1 MSKYKAI
8 ITTAGAAKIAAAS
21 AGGTQLKI
29 VRMAVGD
36 GNGTLPT
43 PNTAQTKLV
52 NEKYRAALNGLTI
65 DKNLKNHIL
74 AEMIIP
80 ANVGGFWL
88 REMGLYDEAG
98 TLIAVSNMAESY
110 KPKLEEGSGRT
121 QTLRMILIVSSTDAV
136 QVIAGGD
143 TVLAT
148 KDFVA
153 EAIAE
158 HEKTRNHP
166 DASTTAKGL
175 VQLSSATTSTDEMKA
190 STPKALKTVSDA
202 SMKKAAN
209 LSDLPD
215 KAAARGN
222 LALGTAATKNVGLE
236 GGQLMEVGAF
246 GLGSGSRHREDAY
259 CNQAEIYRVN
269 SSSKNTPGGDVYGVL
284 SLPCDGGPSGA
295 YMAVQNNGNAFF
307 GRSNIPSNG
316 VVWFQ
321 AYTTKFKPTAADV
334 GAWSK
339 TESDGRFVK
348 QSGDTMSGPLALPRV
363 VFPNENTANADTDV
377 NRENGFTVE
386 SLVATTN
393 KGYPVPGGMGVLF
406 TGKVNEF
413 RNVQFAVGSGDLAFY
428 LRSLRK
434 DSPAST
440 RWAQVYTTDYKPT
453 AADVGALT
461 DAQAAQKY
469 ALRSIKVNG
478 KPLST
483 DVNLLAGD
491 VNAWNKT
498 EADGR
503 YVKRTGDTMSNTL
516 NLPRVAF
523 PSESAPPV
531 NADDDLT
538 RPNGFT
544 LEQLAAQSK
553 GYPLNEA
560 LGNLLTFKLNRYR
573 NVQFAIGSGNTDFY
587 LRSMRDDNPETAKKW
602 ARVYTTDFK
611 PTLTDVKAADHSNN
625 FAARMGVSRVLTG
638 NNAPTSAGVWSAENS
653 SWAAVPW
660 GSVLCTTN
668 ASDLSTASGN
678 GKFQHYLQ
686 LAHEAG
692 GKPGLR
698 AAVNVNGTFSGW
710 DSVMMSRGG
719 TFTGVVKTNAEIQST
734 SSDNYRLIGGDY
746 GSFWRNDGNALY
758 LMLTNA
764 KDQYGTWNSLRPFT
778 IDVKTG
784 QSTFAHSMGI
794 NDSLTV
800 NRYIRAD
807 KNVSVGEDLYVDR
820 NATVTGSLKVG
831 ASTHASDGN
840 IMGSRW
846 GNKWLW
852 DAVIE
857 QVNGR
862 VDWNSFANRTHEGAG
877 WWRDENTGI
886 LIQYGRTYT
895 KGINE
900 NANLWQSFNIPF
912 TQWVGP
918 ILMTPAWPDRSTWD
932 QYYDYGVQLGSHN
945 TQGFNW
951 NKQCYSNEVRTDWD
965 SGMTWFA
972 IGK

>member
-1 MSKYKAI
+1 MMSKYKAI

-29 VRMAVGD
+29 VSMAVGD

-43 PNTAQTKLV
+43 PNPAQTKLV

-65 DKNLKNHIL
+65 DKALKNHIL

-121 QTLRMILIVSSTDAV
+121 QTLRMILIVSSTEAI

-153 EAIAE
+153 DAIAA

-175 VQLSSATTSTDEMKA
+175 VQLSSATTSADETKA
-190 STPKALKTVSDA
+190 STPKALKAVNDA
-202 SMKKAAN
+202 GMKKAAN
-209 LSDLPD
+209 LSDLTD

-222 LALGTAATKNVGLE
+222 LALGTAATKNVGVE

-348 QSGDTMSGPLALPRV
+348 QTGDTMKGALTLPRI
-363 VFPNENTANADTDV
+363 VFPNENTANADDDL

-386 SLVATTN
+386 SLVATAN

-413 RNVQFAVGSGDLAFY
+413 RNVQFAVGSGDMAFY
-428 LRSLRK
+428 LRSMRK
-434 DSPAST
+434 DSAASL
-440 RWAQVYTTDYKPT
+440 RWARVYTTDYKPT

-478 KPLST
+478 KPLSA

-503 YVKRTGDTMSNTL
+503 YLAKTGGQLSGTL
-516 NLPRVAF
+516 
-523 PSESAPPV
+523 
-531 NADDDLT
+531 
-538 RPNGFT
+538 
-544 LEQLAAQSK
+544 K
-553 GYPLNEA
+553 
-560 LGNLLTFKLNRYR
+560 
-573 NVQFAIGSGNTDFY
+573 
-587 LRSMRDDNPETAKKW
+587 
-602 ARVYTTDFK
+602 
-611 PTLTDVKAADHSNN
+611 
-625 FAARMGVSRVLTG
+625 
-638 NNAPTSAGVWSAENS
+638 TS
-653 SWAAVPW
+653 
-660 GSVLCTTN
+660 
-668 ASDLSTASGN
+668 
-678 GKFQHYLQ
+678 
-686 LAHEAG
+686 
-692 GKPGLR
+692 
-698 AAVNVNGTFSGW
+698 
-710 DSVMMSRGG
+710 
-719 TFTGVVKTNAEIQST
+719 AEIQS
-734 SSDNYRLIGGDY
+734 SHIDNYRMVGGGF
-746 GSFWRNDGNALY
+746 GSFWRNDGNRLY
-758 LMLTNA
+758 LLLTNEN
-764 KDQYGTWNSLRPFT
+764 DQYGTFNNLRPFSV
-778 IDVKTG
+778 DVRTG
-784 QSTFAHSMGI
+784 AAAFESGI
-794 NDSLTV
+794 HIGGNWPAITTSSGT
-800 NRYIRAD
+800 
-807 KNVSVGEDLYVDR
+807 
-820 NATVTGSLKVG
+820 TW
-831 ASTHASDGN
+831 HPDGN
-840 IMGSRW
+840 VQGSCW
-846 GNKWLW
+846 GGYLSNWLNQNISAAQNNAQNW
-852 DAVIE
+852 AYQNLV
-857 QVNGR
+857 QGVR
-862 VDWNSFANRTHEGAG
+862 MA
-877 WWRDENTGI
+877 
-886 LIQYGRTYT
+886 GRTVIADTGGRIDLPSGCVYT
-895 KGINE
+895 GMSGSNYNPSIWGAYSAVQVLIN
-900 NANLWQSFNIPF
+900 
-912 TQWVGP
+912 G
-918 ILMTPAWPDRSTWD
+918 TWA
-932 QYYDYGVQLGSHN
+932 
-945 TQGFNW
+945 T
-951 NKQCYSNEVRTDWD
+951 
-965 SGMTWFA
+965 
-972 IGK
+972 IGTV

>member
-43 PNTAQTKLV
+43 PNPAQTKLV

-65 DKNLKNHIL
+65 DKALKNHIL

-121 QTLRMILIVSSTDAV
+121 QTLRMILIVSSTEAI

-153 EAIAE
+153 DAIAA

-175 VQLSSATTSTDEMKA
+175 VQLSSATTSTDETKA

-222 LALGTAATKNVGLE
+222 LALGTAATKNVGVD

-259 CNQAEIYRVN
+259 CNQGEIYRVN
-269 SSSKNTPGGDVYGVL
+269 GSSKNAPGGDVYGVL

-307 GRSNIPSNG
+307 GRSNIAENG
-316 VVWFQ
+316 VTWFQ

-334 GAWSK
+334 GAWSI
-339 TESDGRFVK
+339 TEADGRFLMLSGGTVKKLAIKTGNAETEGSTLNIEGNQHTPLVMSRLSAQGNLSIGFQVAGKALMRLGVGADDELHWGAEANQASNPRIYTTAKPPTAQETGALTDAQAVQKYALRSIKVNGKPLSGDVNLLAGDVNAWNKTEADGRYVK
-348 QSGDTMSGPLALPRV
+348 QTGDTMKGALTLPRI
-363 VFPNENTANADTDV
+363 VFPNENTANADDDL

-413 RNVQFAVGSGDLAFY
+413 RNVQFAVGSGDMAFY
-428 LRSLRK
+428 LRSMRK
-434 DSPAST
+434 DSTASL
-440 RWAQVYTTDYKPT
+440 RWARVYTTDYKPT

-461 DAQAAQKY
+461 DAQAVQKY

-478 KPLST
+478 KPLSA

-503 YVKRTGDTMSNTL
+503 YLAKTG
-516 NLPRVAF
+516 
-523 PSESAPPV
+523 
-531 NADDDLT
+531 
-538 RPNGFT
+538 G
-544 LEQLAAQSK
+544 Q
-553 GYPLNEA
+553 
-560 LGNLLTFKLNRYR
+560 
-573 NVQFAIGSGNTDFY
+573 
-587 LRSMRDDNPETAKKW
+587 
-602 ARVYTTDFK
+602 
-611 PTLTDVKAADHSNN
+611 
-625 FAARMGVSRVLTG
+625 LTG
-638 NNAPTSAGVWSAENS
+638 TLKTS
-653 SWAAVPW
+653 
-660 GSVLCTTN
+660 
-668 ASDLSTASGN
+668 
-678 GKFQHYLQ
+678 
-686 LAHEAG
+686 
-692 GKPGLR
+692 
-698 AAVNVNGTFSGW
+698 
-710 DSVMMSRGG
+710 
-719 TFTGVVKTNAEIQST
+719 AEIQST
-734 SSDNYRLIGGDY
+734 HIDNYRMVGGGF
-746 GSFWRNDGNALY
+746 GSFWRNDGNRLY
-758 LMLTNA
+758 LLLTNEN
-764 KDQYGTWNSLRPFT
+764 DQYGTFNALRPFSV
-778 IDVKTG
+778 DVRTG
-784 QSTFAHSMGI
+784 AAAFESGI
-794 NDSLTV
+794 HLGGKWPAITTSSGT
-800 NRYIRAD
+800 
-807 KNVSVGEDLYVDR
+807 
-820 NATVTGSLKVG
+820 TW
-831 ASTHASDGN
+831 HPDGN
-840 IMGSRW
+840 VQGSCW
-846 GNKWLW
+846 GGYLSNWLNQNISAAQNNAQNW
-852 DAVIE
+852 AYQNLV
-857 QVNGR
+857 QGVR
-862 VDWNSFANRTHEGAG
+862 MA
-877 WWRDENTGI
+877 
-886 LIQYGRTYT
+886 GRTVIADTGGRIDLPSGCVYT
-895 KGINE
+895 GMSGSNYNPSIWGAYSAVQVLIN
-900 NANLWQSFNIPF
+900 
-912 TQWVGP
+912 G
-918 ILMTPAWPDRSTWD
+918 TWA
-932 QYYDYGVQLGSHN
+932 
-945 TQGFNW
+945 T
-951 NKQCYSNEVRTDWD
+951 
-965 SGMTWFA
+965 
-972 IGK
+972 IGTV

>member
-43 PNTAQTKLV
+43 PNPAQTKLV

-65 DKNLKNHIL
+65 DKTLKNHIL

-121 QTLRMILIVSSTDAV
+121 QTLRMILIVSSTEAV

-153 EAIAE
+153 DAIAA

-175 VQLSSATTSTDEMKA
+175 VQLSSATTSTDETKA
-190 STPKALKTVSDA
+190 STPKALKAVSDA

-840 IMGSRW
+840 ILGSRW

-862 VDWNSFANRTHEGAG
+862 VDWGAFANRTHEGSG

>member
-1 MSKYKAI
+1 MNKYKAI

-29 VRMAVGD
+29 VSMAVGD

-43 PNTAQTKLV
+43 PNPAQTKLV

-65 DKNLKNHIL
+65 DKALKNHIL

-121 QTLRMILIVSSTDAV
+121 QTLRMILIVSSTEAI

-148 KDFVA
+148 KDYVTD
-153 EAIAE
+153 AITA

-175 VQLSSATTSTDEMKA
+175 VQLSSATTSTDETKA
-190 STPKALKTVSDA
+190 STPKALKAVNDA

-209 LSDLPD
+209 LSDLTD

-222 LALGTAATKNVGLE
+222 LALGTAATKNVGVE

-348 QSGDTMSGPLALPRV
+348 QTGDTMKGALTLPRI
-363 VFPNENTANADTDV
+363 VFPNENTANADDDL

-386 SLVATTN
+386 SLVATAN

-428 LRSLRK
+428 LRSMRK
-434 DSPAST
+434 DSAASL
-440 RWAQVYTTDYKPT
+440 RWARVYTTDYKPT

-478 KPLST
+478 KPLSA

-503 YVKRTGDTMSNTL
+503 YLAKTGGQLSGTL
-516 NLPRVAF
+516 
-523 PSESAPPV
+523 
-531 NADDDLT
+531 
-538 RPNGFT
+538 
-544 LEQLAAQSK
+544 K
-553 GYPLNEA
+553 
-560 LGNLLTFKLNRYR
+560 
-573 NVQFAIGSGNTDFY
+573 
-587 LRSMRDDNPETAKKW
+587 
-602 ARVYTTDFK
+602 
-611 PTLTDVKAADHSNN
+611 
-625 FAARMGVSRVLTG
+625 
-638 NNAPTSAGVWSAENS
+638 TS
-653 SWAAVPW
+653 
-660 GSVLCTTN
+660 
-668 ASDLSTASGN
+668 
-678 GKFQHYLQ
+678 
-686 LAHEAG
+686 
-692 GKPGLR
+692 
-698 AAVNVNGTFSGW
+698 
-710 DSVMMSRGG
+710 
-719 TFTGVVKTNAEIQST
+719 AEIQST
-734 SSDNYRLIGGDY
+734 HIDNYRMVGGGF
-746 GSFWRNDGNALY
+746 GSFWRNDGNRLY
-758 LMLTNA
+758 LLLTKEN
-764 KDQYGTWNSLRPFT
+764 DQYGTFNNLRPFSV
-778 IDVKTG
+778 DVRTG
-784 QSTFAHSMGI
+784 AAAFESGI
-794 NDSLTV
+794 HIGGNWPAITTSSGT
-800 NRYIRAD
+800 
-807 KNVSVGEDLYVDR
+807 
-820 NATVTGSLKVG
+820 TW
-831 ASTHASDGN
+831 HPDGN
-840 IMGSRW
+840 VQGSAW
-846 GNKWLW
+846 GGYLSNWLNQNISAAQNNAQNW
-852 DAVIE
+852 AYQNLV
-857 QVNGR
+857 QGVR
-862 VDWNSFANRTHEGAG
+862 MA
-877 WWRDENTGI
+877 
-886 LIQYGRTYT
+886 GRTVIADTGGRIDLPSGCVYT
-895 KGINE
+895 GMSGSNYNPSIWGAYSAVQVLIN
-900 NANLWQSFNIPF
+900 
-912 TQWVGP
+912 G
-918 ILMTPAWPDRSTWD
+918 TWA
-932 QYYDYGVQLGSHN
+932 
-945 TQGFNW
+945 T
-951 NKQCYSNEVRTDWD
+951 
-965 SGMTWFA
+965 
-972 IGK
+972 IGTV

>member
-29 VRMAVGD
+29 VSMAVGD

-43 PNTAQTKLV
+43 PNPAQTKLV

-65 DKNLKNHIL
+65 DKALKNHIL

-121 QTLRMILIVSSTDAV
+121 QTLRMILIVSSTEAI

-148 KDFVA
+148 KDYVTDVITA
-153 EAIAE
+153 

-175 VQLSSATTSTDEMKA
+175 VQLSSATTSADETKA
-190 STPKALKTVSDA
+190 STPKALKAVNDA

-209 LSDLPD
+209 LSDLTD

-222 LALGTAATKNVGLE
+222 LALGTAATKNVGVE

-348 QSGDTMSGPLALPRV
+348 QTGDTMKGALTLPRI
-363 VFPNENTANADTDV
+363 VFPNENTANADDDL

-386 SLVATTN
+386 SLVATAN

-413 RNVQFAVGSGDLAFY
+413 RNVQFAVGSGDMAFY
-428 LRSLRK
+428 LRSMRK
-434 DSPAST
+434 DSAASL
-440 RWAQVYTTDYKPT
+440 RWARVYTTDYKPT

-478 KPLST
+478 KPLSA

-491 VNAWNKT
+491 VNAWSKT

-503 YVKRTGDTMSNTL
+503 YLAKTG
-516 NLPRVAF
+516 
-523 PSESAPPV
+523 
-531 NADDDLT
+531 
-538 RPNGFT
+538 G
-544 LEQLAAQSK
+544 Q
-553 GYPLNEA
+553 
-560 LGNLLTFKLNRYR
+560 
-573 NVQFAIGSGNTDFY
+573 
-587 LRSMRDDNPETAKKW
+587 
-602 ARVYTTDFK
+602 
-611 PTLTDVKAADHSNN
+611 
-625 FAARMGVSRVLTG
+625 LTG
-638 NNAPTSAGVWSAENS
+638 TLKTS
-653 SWAAVPW
+653 
-660 GSVLCTTN
+660 
-668 ASDLSTASGN
+668 
-678 GKFQHYLQ
+678 
-686 LAHEAG
+686 
-692 GKPGLR
+692 
-698 AAVNVNGTFSGW
+698 
-710 DSVMMSRGG
+710 
-719 TFTGVVKTNAEIQST
+719 AEIQST
-734 SSDNYRLIGGDY
+734 HIDNYRMVGGGF
-746 GSFWRNDGNALY
+746 GSFWRNDGNRLY
-758 LMLTNA
+758 LLLTKEN
-764 KDQYGTWNSLRPFT
+764 DQYGTFNNLRPFSV
-778 IDVKTG
+778 DVRTG
-784 QSTFAHSMGI
+784 AAAFESGI
-794 NDSLTV
+794 HIGGKWSAITT
-800 NRYIRAD
+800 
-807 KNVSVGEDLYVDR
+807 SSG
-820 NATVTGSLKVG
+820 TTW
-831 ASTHASDGN
+831 HPDGN
-840 IMGSRW
+840 VQGSCW
-846 GNKWLW
+846 GGYLSNWLNQNISAAQNNAQNW
-852 DAVIE
+852 AYQNLV
-857 QVNGR
+857 QGVR
-862 VDWNSFANRTHEGAG
+862 MA
-877 WWRDENTGI
+877 
-886 LIQYGRTYT
+886 GRTVIADTGGRIDLPSGCVYT
-895 KGINE
+895 GMSGSNYNPSIWGAYSAVQVLIN
-900 NANLWQSFNIPF
+900 
-912 TQWVGP
+912 G
-918 ILMTPAWPDRSTWD
+918 TWA
-932 QYYDYGVQLGSHN
+932 
-945 TQGFNW
+945 T
-951 NKQCYSNEVRTDWD
+951 
-965 SGMTWFA
+965 
-972 IGK
+972 IGTV

>member
-1 MSKYKAI
+1 MNKYKAI

-29 VRMAVGD
+29 VSMAVGD

-43 PNTAQTKLV
+43 PNPAQTKLV

-65 DKNLKNHIL
+65 DKALKNHIL

-121 QTLRMILIVSSTDAV
+121 QTLRMILIVSSTEAI

-148 KDFVA
+148 KDYVTY
-153 EAIAE
+153 AITA

-175 VQLSSATTSTDEMKA
+175 VQLSSATTSADETKA
-190 STPKALKTVSDA
+190 STPKALKAVNDA

-209 LSDLPD
+209 LSDLTD

-222 LALGTAATKNVGLE
+222 LALGTAATKNVGVE

-348 QSGDTMSGPLALPRV
+348 QTGDTMKGALTLPRI
-363 VFPNENTANADTDV
+363 VFPNENTANADDDL

-386 SLVATTN
+386 SLVGTAN

-413 RNVQFAVGSGDLAFY
+413 RNVQFAVGSGDMAFY
-428 LRSLRK
+428 LRSMRK
-434 DSPAST
+434 DSAASL
-440 RWAQVYTTDYKPT
+440 RWARVYTTDYKPT

-478 KPLST
+478 KPLSA

-503 YVKRTGDTMSNTL
+503 YLAKTG
-516 NLPRVAF
+516 
-523 PSESAPPV
+523 
-531 NADDDLT
+531 
-538 RPNGFT
+538 G
-544 LEQLAAQSK
+544 Q
-553 GYPLNEA
+553 
-560 LGNLLTFKLNRYR
+560 
-573 NVQFAIGSGNTDFY
+573 
-587 LRSMRDDNPETAKKW
+587 
-602 ARVYTTDFK
+602 
-611 PTLTDVKAADHSNN
+611 
-625 FAARMGVSRVLTG
+625 LTG
-638 NNAPTSAGVWSAENS
+638 TLKTS
-653 SWAAVPW
+653 
-660 GSVLCTTN
+660 
-668 ASDLSTASGN
+668 
-678 GKFQHYLQ
+678 
-686 LAHEAG
+686 
-692 GKPGLR
+692 
-698 AAVNVNGTFSGW
+698 
-710 DSVMMSRGG
+710 
-719 TFTGVVKTNAEIQST
+719 AEIQST
-734 SSDNYRLIGGDY
+734 HIDNYRMVGGGF
-746 GSFWRNDGNALY
+746 GSFWRNDGNRLY
-758 LMLTNA
+758 LLLTKEN
-764 KDQYGTWNSLRPFT
+764 DQYGTFNNLRPFSV
-778 IDVKTG
+778 DVRTG
-784 QSTFAHSMGI
+784 AAAFESGI
-794 NDSLTV
+794 HIGGNWPAITTSSGT
-800 NRYIRAD
+800 
-807 KNVSVGEDLYVDR
+807 
-820 NATVTGSLKVG
+820 TW
-831 ASTHASDGN
+831 HPDGN
-840 IMGSRW
+840 VQGSAW
-846 GNKWLW
+846 GGYLSNWLNQNISAAQNNAQNW
-852 DAVIE
+852 AYQNLV
-857 QVNGR
+857 QGVR
-862 VDWNSFANRTHEGAG
+862 MA
-877 WWRDENTGI
+877 
-886 LIQYGRTYT
+886 GRTVIADTGGRIDLPSGCVYT
-895 KGINE
+895 GMSGSNYNPSIWGAYSAVQVLIN
-900 NANLWQSFNIPF
+900 
-912 TQWVGP
+912 G
-918 ILMTPAWPDRSTWD
+918 TWA
-932 QYYDYGVQLGSHN
+932 
-945 TQGFNW
+945 T
-951 NKQCYSNEVRTDWD
+951 
-965 SGMTWFA
+965 
-972 IGK
+972 IGTV

>member
-1 MSKYKAI
+1 MNKYKAI

-29 VRMAVGD
+29 VSMAVGD
-36 GNGTLPT
+36 GSGTLPT
-43 PNTAQTKLV
+43 PNPAQTKLV

-65 DKNLKNHIL
+65 DKALKNHIL

-121 QTLRMILIVSSTDAV
+121 QTLRMILIVSSTEAI

-148 KDFVA
+148 KDYVTD
-153 EAIAE
+153 AITA

-175 VQLSSATTSTDEMKA
+175 VQLSSATTSTDETKA
-190 STPKALKTVSDA
+190 STPKALKAVNDA

-209 LSDLPD
+209 LSDLTD

-222 LALGTAATKNVGLE
+222 LALGTAATKNVGVD

-316 VVWFQ
+316 GVWFQ

-348 QSGDTMSGPLALPRV
+348 QTGDTMKGALTLPRI
-363 VFPNENTANADTDV
+363 VFPNENTANADDDL

-386 SLVATTN
+386 SLVATAN

-428 LRSLRK
+428 LRSMRK
-434 DSPAST
+434 DSAASL
-440 RWAQVYTTDYKPT
+440 RWARVYTTDYKPT

-478 KPLST
+478 KPLSA

-503 YVKRTGDTMSNTL
+503 YLAKTGGQLSGTL
-516 NLPRVAF
+516 
-523 PSESAPPV
+523 
-531 NADDDLT
+531 
-538 RPNGFT
+538 
-544 LEQLAAQSK
+544 K
-553 GYPLNEA
+553 
-560 LGNLLTFKLNRYR
+560 
-573 NVQFAIGSGNTDFY
+573 
-587 LRSMRDDNPETAKKW
+587 
-602 ARVYTTDFK
+602 
-611 PTLTDVKAADHSNN
+611 
-625 FAARMGVSRVLTG
+625 
-638 NNAPTSAGVWSAENS
+638 TS
-653 SWAAVPW
+653 
-660 GSVLCTTN
+660 
-668 ASDLSTASGN
+668 
-678 GKFQHYLQ
+678 
-686 LAHEAG
+686 
-692 GKPGLR
+692 
-698 AAVNVNGTFSGW
+698 
-710 DSVMMSRGG
+710 
-719 TFTGVVKTNAEIQST
+719 AEIQST
-734 SSDNYRLIGGDY
+734 HIDNYRMVGGGF
-746 GSFWRNDGNALY
+746 GSFWRNDGNRLY
-758 LMLTNA
+758 LLLTKEN
-764 KDQYGTWNSLRPFT
+764 DQYGTFNNLRPFSV
-778 IDVKTG
+778 DVRTG
-784 QSTFAHSMGI
+784 AAAFESGI
-794 NDSLTV
+794 HIGGNWPAITTSSGT
-800 NRYIRAD
+800 
-807 KNVSVGEDLYVDR
+807 
-820 NATVTGSLKVG
+820 TW
-831 ASTHASDGN
+831 HPDGN
-840 IMGSRW
+840 VQGSCW
-846 GNKWLW
+846 GGYLSNWLNKNISAAQNNAQNWAYQNLVQGVRM
-852 DAVIE
+852 A
-857 QVNGR
+857 
-862 VDWNSFANRTHEGAG
+862 
-877 WWRDENTGI
+877 
-886 LIQYGRTYT
+886 GRTVIADTGGRIDLPSGCVYT
-895 KGINE
+895 GMSGSNYNPSIWGAYSAVQVLIN
-900 NANLWQSFNIPF
+900 
-912 TQWVGP
+912 G
-918 ILMTPAWPDRSTWD
+918 TWA
-932 QYYDYGVQLGSHN
+932 
-945 TQGFNW
+945 T
-951 NKQCYSNEVRTDWD
+951 
-965 SGMTWFA
+965 
-972 IGK
+972 IGTV

>member
-29 VRMAVGD
+29 VSMAVGD

-43 PNTAQTKLV
+43 PNPAQTKLV

-65 DKNLKNHIL
+65 DKALKNHIL

-80 ANVGGFWL
+80 ANVGGWWL

-121 QTLRMILIVSSTDAV
+121 QTLRMILIVSSTEAI

-153 EAIAE
+153 DAIAA

-175 VQLSSATTSTDEMKA
+175 VQLSSATTSADETKA
-190 STPKALKTVSDA
+190 STPKALKAVNDA

-209 LSDLPD
+209 LSDLTD

-222 LALGTAATKNVGLE
+222 LALGTAATKNVGVE

-348 QSGDTMSGPLALPRV
+348 QTGDTMKGALTLPRI
-363 VFPNENTANADTDV
+363 VFPNENTANADDDL

-386 SLVATTN
+386 SLVATAN

-413 RNVQFAVGSGDLAFY
+413 RNVQFAVGSGDMAFY
-428 LRSLRK
+428 LRSMRK
-434 DSPAST
+434 DSAASL
-440 RWAQVYTTDYKPT
+440 RWARVYTTDYKPT

-478 KPLST
+478 KPLSA

-503 YVKRTGDTMSNTL
+503 YLAKTG
-516 NLPRVAF
+516 
-523 PSESAPPV
+523 
-531 NADDDLT
+531 
-538 RPNGFT
+538 G
-544 LEQLAAQSK
+544 Q
-553 GYPLNEA
+553 
-560 LGNLLTFKLNRYR
+560 
-573 NVQFAIGSGNTDFY
+573 
-587 LRSMRDDNPETAKKW
+587 
-602 ARVYTTDFK
+602 
-611 PTLTDVKAADHSNN
+611 
-625 FAARMGVSRVLTG
+625 LTG
-638 NNAPTSAGVWSAENS
+638 TLKTS
-653 SWAAVPW
+653 
-660 GSVLCTTN
+660 
-668 ASDLSTASGN
+668 
-678 GKFQHYLQ
+678 
-686 LAHEAG
+686 
-692 GKPGLR
+692 
-698 AAVNVNGTFSGW
+698 
-710 DSVMMSRGG
+710 
-719 TFTGVVKTNAEIQST
+719 AEIQST
-734 SSDNYRLIGGDY
+734 HIDNYRMVGGGF
-746 GSFWRNDGNALY
+746 GSFWRNDGNRLY
-758 LMLTNA
+758 LLLTKEN
-764 KDQYGTWNSLRPFT
+764 DQYGTFNNLRPFSV
-778 IDVKTG
+778 DVRTG
-784 QSTFAHSMGI
+784 AVAFESGMHIGGNWPAITTSSGTTWHP
-794 NDSLTV
+794 
-800 NRYIRAD
+800 
-807 KNVSVGEDLYVDR
+807 
-820 NATVTGSLKVG
+820 
-831 ASTHASDGN
+831 DGN
-840 IMGSRW
+840 VQGSCW
-846 GNKWLW
+846 GGYLSNWLNQNISAAQNNAQNW
-852 DAVIE
+852 AYQHLV
-857 QVNGR
+857 QGVR
-862 VDWNSFANRTHEGAG
+862 MA
-877 WWRDENTGI
+877 
-886 LIQYGRTYT
+886 GRTVIADTGGRIDLPSGCVYT
-895 KGINE
+895 GMSGSNYNPSIWGAYSAVQVLIN
-900 NANLWQSFNIPF
+900 
-912 TQWVGP
+912 G
-918 ILMTPAWPDRSTWD
+918 TWA
-932 QYYDYGVQLGSHN
+932 
-945 TQGFNW
+945 T
-951 NKQCYSNEVRTDWD
+951 
-965 SGMTWFA
+965 
-972 IGK
+972 IGTV

>member
-1 MSKYKAI
+1 MNKYKAI

-29 VRMAVGD
+29 VSMAVGD

-43 PNTAQTKLV
+43 PNPAQTKLV
-52 NEKYRAALNGLTI
+52 NEKYRAVLNGLTI
-65 DKNLKNHIL
+65 DKALKNHIL

-98 TLIAVSNMAESY
+98 MLIAVSNMAESY

-121 QTLRMILIVSSTDAV
+121 QTLRMILIVSSTEAI

-148 KDFVA
+148 KDYVTD
-153 EAIAE
+153 AITA

-175 VQLSSATTSTDEMKA
+175 VQLSSATTSTDETKA
-190 STPKALKTVSDA
+190 STPKALKAVNDA

-209 LSDLPD
+209 LSDLTD

-222 LALGTAATKNVGLE
+222 LALGTAATKNVGVD

-348 QSGDTMSGPLALPRV
+348 QTGDTMKGALTLPRI
-363 VFPNENTANADTDV
+363 VFPNENTANADDDL

-386 SLVATTN
+386 SLVATVN

-428 LRSLRK
+428 LRSMRK
-434 DSPAST
+434 DSAASL
-440 RWAQVYTTDYKPT
+440 RWARVYTTDYKPT

-478 KPLST
+478 KPLSA
-483 DVNLLAGD
+483 DVKLLAGD

-503 YVKRTGDTMSNTL
+503 YLAKTG
-516 NLPRVAF
+516 
-523 PSESAPPV
+523 
-531 NADDDLT
+531 
-538 RPNGFT
+538 G
-544 LEQLAAQSK
+544 Q
-553 GYPLNEA
+553 
-560 LGNLLTFKLNRYR
+560 
-573 NVQFAIGSGNTDFY
+573 
-587 LRSMRDDNPETAKKW
+587 
-602 ARVYTTDFK
+602 
-611 PTLTDVKAADHSNN
+611 
-625 FAARMGVSRVLTG
+625 LTG
-638 NNAPTSAGVWSAENS
+638 TLKTS
-653 SWAAVPW
+653 
-660 GSVLCTTN
+660 
-668 ASDLSTASGN
+668 
-678 GKFQHYLQ
+678 
-686 LAHEAG
+686 
-692 GKPGLR
+692 
-698 AAVNVNGTFSGW
+698 
-710 DSVMMSRGG
+710 
-719 TFTGVVKTNAEIQST
+719 AEIQST
-734 SSDNYRLIGGDY
+734 HIDNYRMVGGGF
-746 GSFWRNDGNALY
+746 GSFWRNDGNRLY
-758 LMLTNA
+758 LLLTKEN
-764 KDQYGTWNSLRPFT
+764 DQYGTFNNLRPFSV
-778 IDVKTG
+778 DVRTG
-784 QSTFAHSMGI
+784 AAAFESGMHIGGNWPAITTSSGTTWHP
-794 NDSLTV
+794 
-800 NRYIRAD
+800 
-807 KNVSVGEDLYVDR
+807 
-820 NATVTGSLKVG
+820 
-831 ASTHASDGN
+831 DGN
-840 IMGSRW
+840 VQGSCW
-846 GNKWLW
+846 GGYLSNWLNQNISAAQNNAQNW
-852 DAVIE
+852 AYQHLV
-857 QVNGR
+857 QGVR
-862 VDWNSFANRTHEGAG
+862 MA
-877 WWRDENTGI
+877 
-886 LIQYGRTYT
+886 GRTVIADTGGRIDLPSGCVYT
-895 KGINE
+895 GMSGSNYNPSIWGAYSAVQVLIN
-900 NANLWQSFNIPF
+900 
-912 TQWVGP
+912 G
-918 ILMTPAWPDRSTWD
+918 TWA
-932 QYYDYGVQLGSHN
+932 
-945 TQGFNW
+945 T
-951 NKQCYSNEVRTDWD
+951 
-965 SGMTWFA
+965 
-972 IGK
+972 IGTV

>member
-1 MSKYKAI
+1 MNKYKAI

-29 VRMAVGD
+29 VSMAVGD

-43 PNTAQTKLV
+43 PNPAQTKLV
-52 NEKYRAALNGLTI
+52 NEKYRAVLNGLTI
-65 DKNLKNHIL
+65 DKALKNHIL

-121 QTLRMILIVSSTDAV
+121 QTLRMILIVSSTEAI

-148 KDFVA
+148 KDYVTD
-153 EAIAE
+153 AITA

-175 VQLSSATTSTDEMKA
+175 VQLSSATTSTDETKA
-190 STPKALKTVSDA
+190 STPKALKAVNDA

-209 LSDLPD
+209 LSDLTD

-222 LALGTAATKNVGLE
+222 LALGTAATKNVGVE

-348 QSGDTMSGPLALPRV
+348 QTGDTMKGALTLPRI
-363 VFPNENTANADTDV
+363 VFPNENTANADDDL

-386 SLVATTN
+386 SLVATAN

-413 RNVQFAVGSGDLAFY
+413 RNVQFAVGSGDMAFY
-428 LRSLRK
+428 LRSMRK
-434 DSPAST
+434 DSAASL
-440 RWAQVYTTDYKPT
+440 RWARVYTTDYKPT

-478 KPLST
+478 KPLSA

-503 YVKRTGDTMSNTL
+503 YLAKTG
-516 NLPRVAF
+516 
-523 PSESAPPV
+523 
-531 NADDDLT
+531 
-538 RPNGFT
+538 G
-544 LEQLAAQSK
+544 Q
-553 GYPLNEA
+553 
-560 LGNLLTFKLNRYR
+560 
-573 NVQFAIGSGNTDFY
+573 
-587 LRSMRDDNPETAKKW
+587 
-602 ARVYTTDFK
+602 
-611 PTLTDVKAADHSNN
+611 
-625 FAARMGVSRVLTG
+625 LTG
-638 NNAPTSAGVWSAENS
+638 TLKTS
-653 SWAAVPW
+653 
-660 GSVLCTTN
+660 
-668 ASDLSTASGN
+668 
-678 GKFQHYLQ
+678 
-686 LAHEAG
+686 
-692 GKPGLR
+692 
-698 AAVNVNGTFSGW
+698 
-710 DSVMMSRGG
+710 
-719 TFTGVVKTNAEIQST
+719 AEIQST
-734 SSDNYRLIGGDY
+734 HIDNYRMVGGGF
-746 GSFWRNDGNALY
+746 GSFWRNDGNRLY
-758 LMLTNA
+758 LLLTKEN
-764 KDQYGTWNSLRPFT
+764 DQYGTFNNLRPFSV
-778 IDVKTG
+778 DVRTG
-784 QSTFAHSMGI
+784 AAAFESGMHIGGNWPAITTSSGTTWHP
-794 NDSLTV
+794 
-800 NRYIRAD
+800 
-807 KNVSVGEDLYVDR
+807 
-820 NATVTGSLKVG
+820 
-831 ASTHASDGN
+831 DGN
-840 IMGSRW
+840 VQGSCW
-846 GNKWLW
+846 GGYLSNWLNQNISAAQNNAQNW
-852 DAVIE
+852 AYQHLVQGVRMAGRMVIADTGGRIDLPSGCVYTGMSGSNYNPSIWGAYSAV
-857 QVNGR
+857 QVLING
-862 VDWNSFANRTHEGAG
+862 
-877 WWRDENTGI
+877 
-886 LIQYGRTYT
+886 
-895 KGINE
+895 
-900 NANLWQSFNIPF
+900 
-912 TQWVGP
+912 
-918 ILMTPAWPDRSTWD
+918 TWA
-932 QYYDYGVQLGSHN
+932 
-945 TQGFNW
+945 T
-951 NKQCYSNEVRTDWD
+951 
-965 SGMTWFA
+965 
-972 IGK
+972 IGTV

>member
-29 VRMAVGD
+29 VSMAVGD

-43 PNTAQTKLV
+43 PNPAQTKLV

-65 DKNLKNHIL
+65 DKALKNHIL

-121 QTLRMILIVSSTDAV
+121 QTLRMILIVSSTEAI

-153 EAIAE
+153 DAIAA

-175 VQLSSATTSTDEMKA
+175 VQLSSATTSTDETKA
-190 STPKALKTVSDA
+190 STPKALKAVNDA

-209 LSDLPD
+209 LSDLTD

-222 LALGTAATKNVGLE
+222 LALGTAATKNVGVE
-236 GGQLMEVGAF
+236 GGQLMGVGAF

-348 QSGDTMSGPLALPRV
+348 QTGDTMKGALTLPRI
-363 VFPNENTANADTDV
+363 VFPNENTANADDDL

-386 SLVATTN
+386 SLVATAN

-413 RNVQFAVGSGDLAFY
+413 RNVQFAVGSGDMAFY
-428 LRSLRK
+428 LRSMRK
-434 DSPAST
+434 DSAASL
-440 RWAQVYTTDYKPT
+440 RWARVYTTDYKPT

-478 KPLST
+478 KPLSA

-503 YVKRTGDTMSNTL
+503 YLAKTG
-516 NLPRVAF
+516 
-523 PSESAPPV
+523 
-531 NADDDLT
+531 
-538 RPNGFT
+538 G
-544 LEQLAAQSK
+544 Q
-553 GYPLNEA
+553 
-560 LGNLLTFKLNRYR
+560 
-573 NVQFAIGSGNTDFY
+573 
-587 LRSMRDDNPETAKKW
+587 
-602 ARVYTTDFK
+602 
-611 PTLTDVKAADHSNN
+611 
-625 FAARMGVSRVLTG
+625 LTG
-638 NNAPTSAGVWSAENS
+638 TLKTS
-653 SWAAVPW
+653 
-660 GSVLCTTN
+660 
-668 ASDLSTASGN
+668 
-678 GKFQHYLQ
+678 
-686 LAHEAG
+686 
-692 GKPGLR
+692 
-698 AAVNVNGTFSGW
+698 
-710 DSVMMSRGG
+710 
-719 TFTGVVKTNAEIQST
+719 AEIQST
-734 SSDNYRLIGGDY
+734 HIDNYRMVGGGF
-746 GSFWRNDGNALY
+746 GSFWRNDGNRLY
-758 LMLTNA
+758 LLLTNEN
-764 KDQYGTWNSLRPFT
+764 DQYGTFNNLRPFSV
-778 IDVKTG
+778 DVRTG
-784 QSTFAHSMGI
+784 AAAFESGI
-794 NDSLTV
+794 HIGGNWPAITTSSGT
-800 NRYIRAD
+800 
-807 KNVSVGEDLYVDR
+807 
-820 NATVTGSLKVG
+820 TW
-831 ASTHASDGN
+831 HPDGN
-840 IMGSRW
+840 VQGSCW
-846 GNKWLW
+846 GGYLSNWLNQNISAAQNNAQNW
-852 DAVIE
+852 AYQNLV
-857 QVNGR
+857 QGVR
-862 VDWNSFANRTHEGAG
+862 MA
-877 WWRDENTGI
+877 
-886 LIQYGRTYT
+886 GRTVIADTGGRIDLPSGCVYT
-895 KGINE
+895 GMSGSNYNPSIWGAYSAVQVLIN
-900 NANLWQSFNIPF
+900 
-912 TQWVGP
+912 G
-918 ILMTPAWPDRSTWD
+918 TWA
-932 QYYDYGVQLGSHN
+932 
-945 TQGFNW
+945 T
-951 NKQCYSNEVRTDWD
+951 
-965 SGMTWFA
+965 
-972 IGK
+972 IGTV

>member
-1 MSKYKAI
+1 MNKYKAI

-29 VRMAVGD
+29 ISMAVGD

-43 PNTAQTKLV
+43 PNPAQTKLV

-65 DKNLKNHIL
+65 DKALKNHIL

-121 QTLRMILIVSSTDAV
+121 QTLRMILIVSSTEAI

-148 KDFVA
+148 KDYVA
-153 EAIAE
+153 DAIAA

-175 VQLSSATTSTDEMKA
+175 VQLSSATTSTDETKA
-190 STPKALKTVSDA
+190 STSKALKAVNDA

-209 LSDLPD
+209 LSDLTD

-222 LALGTAATKNVGLE
+222 LALGTAATKNVGVE

-348 QSGDTMSGPLALPRV
+348 QTGDTMKGALTLPRI
-363 VFPNENTANADTDV
+363 VFPNENTANADDDL

-386 SLVATTN
+386 SLVATAN

-428 LRSLRK
+428 LRSMRK
-434 DSPAST
+434 DSAASL
-440 RWAQVYTTDYKPT
+440 RWARVYTTDYKPT
-453 AADVGALT
+453 AAEVGALT

-478 KPLST
+478 KPLSA

-503 YVKRTGDTMSNTL
+503 YLAKTGGQLSGTL
-516 NLPRVAF
+516 
-523 PSESAPPV
+523 
-531 NADDDLT
+531 
-538 RPNGFT
+538 
-544 LEQLAAQSK
+544 K
-553 GYPLNEA
+553 
-560 LGNLLTFKLNRYR
+560 
-573 NVQFAIGSGNTDFY
+573 
-587 LRSMRDDNPETAKKW
+587 
-602 ARVYTTDFK
+602 
-611 PTLTDVKAADHSNN
+611 
-625 FAARMGVSRVLTG
+625 
-638 NNAPTSAGVWSAENS
+638 TS
-653 SWAAVPW
+653 
-660 GSVLCTTN
+660 
-668 ASDLSTASGN
+668 
-678 GKFQHYLQ
+678 
-686 LAHEAG
+686 
-692 GKPGLR
+692 
-698 AAVNVNGTFSGW
+698 
-710 DSVMMSRGG
+710 
-719 TFTGVVKTNAEIQST
+719 AEIQSIHI
-734 SSDNYRLIGGDY
+734 DNYRMVGGGF
-746 GSFWRNDGNALY
+746 GSFWRNDGNRLY
-758 LMLTNA
+758 LLLTKEN
-764 KDQYGTWNSLRPFT
+764 DQYGTFNNLRPFSV
-778 IDVKTG
+778 DVRTG
-784 QSTFAHSMGI
+784 AAAFESGI
-794 NDSLTV
+794 HIGGNWPAITTSSGT
-800 NRYIRAD
+800 
-807 KNVSVGEDLYVDR
+807 
-820 NATVTGSLKVG
+820 TW
-831 ASTHASDGN
+831 HPDGN
-840 IMGSRW
+840 VQGSCW
-846 GNKWLW
+846 GGYLSNWLNKNISAAQNNAQNWAYQNLVQGVRM
-852 DAVIE
+852 A
-857 QVNGR
+857 
-862 VDWNSFANRTHEGAG
+862 
-877 WWRDENTGI
+877 
-886 LIQYGRTYT
+886 GRTVIADTGGRIDLPSGCVYT
-895 KGINE
+895 GMSGSNYNPSIWGAYSAVQVLIN
-900 NANLWQSFNIPF
+900 
-912 TQWVGP
+912 G
-918 ILMTPAWPDRSTWD
+918 TWA
-932 QYYDYGVQLGSHN
+932 
-945 TQGFNW
+945 T
-951 NKQCYSNEVRTDWD
+951 
-965 SGMTWFA
+965 
-972 IGK
+972 IGTV

>member
-1 MSKYKAI
+1 MNKYKAI

-29 VRMAVGD
+29 VSMAVGD
-36 GNGTLPT
+36 GSGTLPT
-43 PNTAQTKLV
+43 PNPAQTKLV

-65 DKNLKNHIL
+65 DKALKNHIL

-121 QTLRMILIVSSTDAV
+121 QTLRMILIVSSTEAI

-153 EAIAE
+153 DAIAA

-175 VQLSSATTSTDEMKA
+175 VQLSSATTSTDETKA
-190 STPKALKTVSDA
+190 STPKALKAVNDA
-202 SMKKAAN
+202 SLKKAAN
-209 LSDLPD
+209 LSDLTD

-222 LALGTAATKNVGLE
+222 LALGTAATKNVGVD

-348 QSGDTMSGPLALPRV
+348 QTGDTMKGALTLPRI
-363 VFPNENTANADTDV
+363 VFPNENTANADDDL

-386 SLVATTN
+386 SLVATAN

-428 LRSLRK
+428 LRSMRK
-434 DSPAST
+434 DSAASL
-440 RWAQVYTTDYKPT
+440 RWARVYTTDYKPT

-478 KPLST
+478 KPLSA

-503 YVKRTGDTMSNTL
+503 YLAKTGGQLSGTL
-516 NLPRVAF
+516 
-523 PSESAPPV
+523 
-531 NADDDLT
+531 
-538 RPNGFT
+538 
-544 LEQLAAQSK
+544 K
-553 GYPLNEA
+553 
-560 LGNLLTFKLNRYR
+560 
-573 NVQFAIGSGNTDFY
+573 
-587 LRSMRDDNPETAKKW
+587 
-602 ARVYTTDFK
+602 
-611 PTLTDVKAADHSNN
+611 
-625 FAARMGVSRVLTG
+625 
-638 NNAPTSAGVWSAENS
+638 TS
-653 SWAAVPW
+653 
-660 GSVLCTTN
+660 
-668 ASDLSTASGN
+668 
-678 GKFQHYLQ
+678 
-686 LAHEAG
+686 
-692 GKPGLR
+692 
-698 AAVNVNGTFSGW
+698 
-710 DSVMMSRGG
+710 
-719 TFTGVVKTNAEIQST
+719 AEIQST
-734 SSDNYRLIGGDY
+734 HIDNYRMVGGGF
-746 GSFWRNDGNALY
+746 GSFWRNDGNRLY
-758 LMLTNA
+758 LLLTKEN
-764 KDQYGTWNSLRPFT
+764 DQYGTFNNLRPFSV
-778 IDVKTG
+778 DVRTG
-784 QSTFAHSMGI
+784 AAAFESGI
-794 NDSLTV
+794 HIGGNWPAITTSSGT
-800 NRYIRAD
+800 
-807 KNVSVGEDLYVDR
+807 
-820 NATVTGSLKVG
+820 TW
-831 ASTHASDGN
+831 HPDGN
-840 IMGSRW
+840 VQGSCW
-846 GNKWLW
+846 GGYLSNWLNKNISAAQNNAQNWAYQNLVQGVRM
-852 DAVIE
+852 A
-857 QVNGR
+857 
-862 VDWNSFANRTHEGAG
+862 
-877 WWRDENTGI
+877 
-886 LIQYGRTYT
+886 GRTVIADTGGRIDLPSGCVYT
-895 KGINE
+895 GMSGSNYNPSIWGAYSAVQVLIN
-900 NANLWQSFNIPF
+900 
-912 TQWVGP
+912 G
-918 ILMTPAWPDRSTWD
+918 TWA
-932 QYYDYGVQLGSHN
+932 
-945 TQGFNW
+945 T
-951 NKQCYSNEVRTDWD
+951 
-965 SGMTWFA
+965 
-972 IGK
+972 IGTV

>member
-1 MSKYKAI
+1 MNKYKAI

-43 PNTAQTKLV
+43 PSPAQTKLV

-65 DKNLKNHIL
+65 DKALKNHIL

-80 ANVGGFWL
+80 ANVGGWWL

-121 QTLRMILIVSSTDAV
+121 QTLRMILIVSSTEAV

-153 EAIAE
+153 DAIAA

-175 VQLSSATTSTDEMKA
+175 VQLSSATTSTDETKA

-222 LALGTAATKNVGLE
+222 LALGTAATKNVGVD

-246 GLGSGSRHREDAY
+246 GLGRGSRHREDAY
-259 CNQAEIYRVN
+259 CNQGEIYRVN
-269 SSSKNTPGGDVYGVL
+269 GSSKNAPGGDVYGVL

-295 YMAVQNNGNAFF
+295 YLAVQNSGNAFF
-307 GRSNIPSNG
+307 GRSNIAENG

-339 TESDGRFVK
+339 AEADGRFLMLTGGTVKKLAIKPGNAETEGSTLNIEGNQHTPLVMSRLSAQGNLSIGFQVAGKALMRLGFGADDELHWGTEANQASNPRIYTTAKPPTAQETGALTDAQAVQKYALRSIKVNGKPLSGDVNLLAGDVNAWNKTEADGRYVK
-348 QSGDTMSGPLALPRV
+348 QTGDTMKGALTLPRI
-363 VFPNENTANADTDV
+363 VFPNENTANADDDL

-386 SLVATTN
+386 SLVASAN

-428 LRSLRK
+428 LRSMRK
-434 DSPAST
+434 DSAASL
-440 RWAQVYTTDYKPT
+440 RWARVYTTDYKPT

-478 KPLST
+478 KPLSA

-503 YVKRTGDTMSNTL
+503 YLAKTG
-516 NLPRVAF
+516 
-523 PSESAPPV
+523 
-531 NADDDLT
+531 
-538 RPNGFT
+538 G
-544 LEQLAAQSK
+544 Q
-553 GYPLNEA
+553 
-560 LGNLLTFKLNRYR
+560 
-573 NVQFAIGSGNTDFY
+573 
-587 LRSMRDDNPETAKKW
+587 
-602 ARVYTTDFK
+602 
-611 PTLTDVKAADHSNN
+611 
-625 FAARMGVSRVLTG
+625 LTG
-638 NNAPTSAGVWSAENS
+638 PLKTS
-653 SWAAVPW
+653 
-660 GSVLCTTN
+660 
-668 ASDLSTASGN
+668 
-678 GKFQHYLQ
+678 
-686 LAHEAG
+686 
-692 GKPGLR
+692 
-698 AAVNVNGTFSGW
+698 
-710 DSVMMSRGG
+710 
-719 TFTGVVKTNAEIQST
+719 AEIQST
-734 SSDNYRLIGGDY
+734 NIDNYRMIGGGF
-746 GSFWRNDGNALY
+746 GSFWRNDGNRLY
-758 LMLTNA
+758 LLLTNEN
-764 KDQYGTWNSLRPFT
+764 DQYGTFNALRPFSV
-778 IDVKTG
+778 DVRTG
-784 QSTFAHSMGI
+784 AASFASGI
-794 NDSLTV
+794 HIGGKWPAITTDSGT
-800 NRYIRAD
+800 
-807 KNVSVGEDLYVDR
+807 
-820 NATVTGSLKVG
+820 TW
-831 ASTHASDGN
+831 HPDGN
-840 IMGSRW
+840 VQGSAW
-846 GNKWLW
+846 GGYLSNWLNQNISAAQNNAQNW
-852 DAVIE
+852 AYQNLV
-857 QVNGR
+857 QGVR
-862 VDWNSFANRTHEGAG
+862 MA
-877 WWRDENTGI
+877 
-886 LIQYGRTYT
+886 GRTVIADTGGLCLYRHVRL
-895 KGINE
+895 KLQPL
-900 NANLWQSFNIPF
+900 NLGRLFS
-912 TQWVGP
+912 
-918 ILMTPAWPDRSTWD
+918 
-932 QYYDYGVQLGSHN
+932 GS
-945 TQGFNW
+945 GA
-951 NKQCYSNEVRTDWD
+951 D
-965 SGMTWFA
+965 
-972 IGK
+972 

>member
-43 PNTAQTKLV
+43 PNPAQTKLV

-80 ANVGGFWL
+80 ANKGGWWL

-121 QTLRMILIVSSTDAV
+121 QTLRMILIVSSTEAI

-148 KDFVA
+148 KDFVTD
-153 EAIAE
+153 AIAA
-158 HEKTRNHP
+158 HEKTRKHP

-175 VQLSSATTSTDEMKA
+175 VQLSSATTSTDETKA
-190 STPKALKTVSDA
+190 STPKALKAVSDA

-840 IMGSRW
+840 ILGSRW

-862 VDWNSFANRTHEGAG
+862 VDWGAFANRTHEGSG

>member
-43 PNTAQTKLV
+43 PNQAQTKLV

-65 DKNLKNHIL
+65 DKTLKNHIL

-121 QTLRMILIVSSTDAV
+121 QTLRMILIVSSTEAV

-153 EAIAE
+153 DAIAA

-175 VQLSSATTSTDEMKA
+175 VQLSSATTSTDETKA

-222 LALGTAATKNVGLE
+222 LALGTAATKNVGVD

-246 GLGSGSRHREDAY
+246 GLGRGSRHREDAY
-259 CNQAEIYRVN
+259 CNQGEIYRVN
-269 SSSKNTPGGDVYGVL
+269 GSSKNAPGGDVYGVL

-295 YMAVQNNGNAFF
+295 YLAVQNSGNAFF
-307 GRSNIPSNG
+307 GRSNIAENG

-339 TESDGRFVK
+339 AEADGRFLMLTGGTVKKLAIKPGNAETEGSTLNIEGNQHTPLVMSRLSAQGNLSIGFQVAGKALMRLGFGADDELHWGTEANQASNPRIYTTAKPPTAQETGALTDAQAVQKYALRSIKVNGKPLSGDVNLLAGDVNAWNKTEADGRYVK
-348 QSGDTMSGPLALPRV
+348 QTGDTMKGALTLPRI
-363 VFPNENTANADTDV
+363 VFPNENSANADDDL

-386 SLVATTN
+386 SLVASAN

-428 LRSLRK
+428 LRSMRK
-434 DSPAST
+434 DSAASL
-440 RWAQVYTTDYKPT
+440 RWARVYTTDYKPT

-478 KPLST
+478 KPLSA

-503 YVKRTGDTMSNTL
+503 YLAKTG
-516 NLPRVAF
+516 
-523 PSESAPPV
+523 
-531 NADDDLT
+531 
-538 RPNGFT
+538 G
-544 LEQLAAQSK
+544 Q
-553 GYPLNEA
+553 
-560 LGNLLTFKLNRYR
+560 
-573 NVQFAIGSGNTDFY
+573 
-587 LRSMRDDNPETAKKW
+587 
-602 ARVYTTDFK
+602 
-611 PTLTDVKAADHSNN
+611 
-625 FAARMGVSRVLTG
+625 LTG
-638 NNAPTSAGVWSAENS
+638 PLKTS
-653 SWAAVPW
+653 
-660 GSVLCTTN
+660 
-668 ASDLSTASGN
+668 
-678 GKFQHYLQ
+678 
-686 LAHEAG
+686 
-692 GKPGLR
+692 
-698 AAVNVNGTFSGW
+698 
-710 DSVMMSRGG
+710 
-719 TFTGVVKTNAEIQST
+719 AEIQST
-734 SSDNYRLIGGDY
+734 NIDNYRMIGGGF
-746 GSFWRNDGNALY
+746 GSFWRNDGNRLY
-758 LMLTNA
+758 LLLTNEN
-764 KDQYGTWNSLRPFT
+764 DQYGTFNALRPFSV
-778 IDVKTG
+778 DVRTG
-784 QSTFAHSMGI
+784 AASFASGI
-794 NDSLTV
+794 HIGGKWPAITTDSGT
-800 NRYIRAD
+800 
-807 KNVSVGEDLYVDR
+807 
-820 NATVTGSLKVG
+820 TW
-831 ASTHASDGN
+831 HPDGN
-840 IMGSRW
+840 VQGSAW
-846 GNKWLW
+846 GGYLSNWLNQNISAAQNNAQNW
-852 DAVIE
+852 AYQNLV
-857 QVNGR
+857 QGVR
-862 VDWNSFANRTHEGAG
+862 MA
-877 WWRDENTGI
+877 
-886 LIQYGRTYT
+886 GRTVIADTGGRIDLPSGCVYT
-895 KGINE
+895 GMSGSNYNPSIWGAYSAVQVLIN
-900 NANLWQSFNIPF
+900 
-912 TQWVGP
+912 G
-918 ILMTPAWPDRSTWD
+918 TWA
-932 QYYDYGVQLGSHN
+932 
-945 TQGFNW
+945 T
-951 NKQCYSNEVRTDWD
+951 
-965 SGMTWFA
+965 
-972 IGK
+972 IGTV

>member
-1 MSKYKAI
+1 MNKYKAI

-29 VRMAVGD
+29 VSMAVGD

-43 PNTAQTKLV
+43 PNPAQTKLV

-65 DKNLKNHIL
+65 DKALKNHIL

-121 QTLRMILIVSSTDAV
+121 QTLRMILIVSSTEAI

-153 EAIAE
+153 DAIAA

-175 VQLSSATTSTDEMKA
+175 VQLSSATTSTDETKA
-190 STPKALKTVSDA
+190 STPKALKTVNDA

-209 LSDLPD
+209 LSDLTD

-222 LALGTAATKNVGLE
+222 LALGTAATKNVGVE

-348 QSGDTMSGPLALPRV
+348 QTGDTMKGALTLPRI
-363 VFPNENTANADTDV
+363 VFPNENTANADDDL

-386 SLVATTN
+386 SLVATAN

-413 RNVQFAVGSGDLAFY
+413 RNVQFAVGSGDMAFY
-428 LRSLRK
+428 LRSMRK
-434 DSPAST
+434 DSAASL
-440 RWAQVYTTDYKPT
+440 RWARVYTTDYKPT

-478 KPLST
+478 KPLSA

-503 YVKRTGDTMSNTL
+503 YLAKTG
-516 NLPRVAF
+516 
-523 PSESAPPV
+523 
-531 NADDDLT
+531 
-538 RPNGFT
+538 G
-544 LEQLAAQSK
+544 Q
-553 GYPLNEA
+553 
-560 LGNLLTFKLNRYR
+560 
-573 NVQFAIGSGNTDFY
+573 
-587 LRSMRDDNPETAKKW
+587 
-602 ARVYTTDFK
+602 
-611 PTLTDVKAADHSNN
+611 
-625 FAARMGVSRVLTG
+625 LTG
-638 NNAPTSAGVWSAENS
+638 TLKTS
-653 SWAAVPW
+653 
-660 GSVLCTTN
+660 
-668 ASDLSTASGN
+668 
-678 GKFQHYLQ
+678 
-686 LAHEAG
+686 
-692 GKPGLR
+692 
-698 AAVNVNGTFSGW
+698 
-710 DSVMMSRGG
+710 
-719 TFTGVVKTNAEIQST
+719 AEIQST
-734 SSDNYRLIGGDY
+734 HIDNYRMVGGGF
-746 GSFWRNDGNALY
+746 GSFWRNDGNRLY
-758 LMLTNA
+758 LLLTKEN
-764 KDQYGTWNSLRPFT
+764 DQYGTFNNLRPFSV
-778 IDVKTG
+778 DVRTG
-784 QSTFAHSMGI
+784 AAAFESGMHIGGNWPAITTSSGTTWHP
-794 NDSLTV
+794 
-800 NRYIRAD
+800 
-807 KNVSVGEDLYVDR
+807 
-820 NATVTGSLKVG
+820 
-831 ASTHASDGN
+831 DGN
-840 IMGSRW
+840 VQGSCW
-846 GNKWLW
+846 GGYLSNWLNQNISAAQNNAQNW
-852 DAVIE
+852 AYQHLV
-857 QVNGR
+857 QGVR
-862 VDWNSFANRTHEGAG
+862 MA
-877 WWRDENTGI
+877 
-886 LIQYGRTYT
+886 GRTVIADTGGRIDLPSGCVYT
-895 KGINE
+895 GMSGSNYNPSIWGAYSAVQVLIN
-900 NANLWQSFNIPF
+900 
-912 TQWVGP
+912 G
-918 ILMTPAWPDRSTWD
+918 TWA
-932 QYYDYGVQLGSHN
+932 
-945 TQGFNW
+945 T
-951 NKQCYSNEVRTDWD
+951 
-965 SGMTWFA
+965 
-972 IGK
+972 IGTV

>member
-29 VRMAVGD
+29 VSMAVGD

-43 PNTAQTKLV
+43 PNPAQTKLV
-52 NEKYRAALNGLTI
+52 NEKYRAVLNGLTI
-65 DKNLKNHIL
+65 DKALKNHIL

-121 QTLRMILIVSSTDAV
+121 QTLRMILIVSSTEAI

-148 KDFVA
+148 KDYVTD
-153 EAIAE
+153 AITA

-175 VQLSSATTSTDEMKA
+175 VQLSSATTSTDETKA
-190 STPKALKTVSDA
+190 STPKALKAVNDA

-209 LSDLPD
+209 LSDLTD

-222 LALGTAATKNVGLE
+222 LALGTAATKNVGVD

-348 QSGDTMSGPLALPRV
+348 QTGDTMKGALTLPRI
-363 VFPNENTANADTDV
+363 VFPNENTANADDDL

-386 SLVATTN
+386 SLVATAN

-413 RNVQFAVGSGDLAFY
+413 RNVQFAVGSGDMAFY
-428 LRSLRK
+428 LRSMRK
-434 DSPAST
+434 DSAASL
-440 RWAQVYTTDYKPT
+440 RWARVYTTDYKPT

-478 KPLST
+478 KPLSA

-503 YVKRTGDTMSNTL
+503 YLAKTG
-516 NLPRVAF
+516 
-523 PSESAPPV
+523 
-531 NADDDLT
+531 
-538 RPNGFT
+538 G
-544 LEQLAAQSK
+544 Q
-553 GYPLNEA
+553 
-560 LGNLLTFKLNRYR
+560 
-573 NVQFAIGSGNTDFY
+573 
-587 LRSMRDDNPETAKKW
+587 
-602 ARVYTTDFK
+602 
-611 PTLTDVKAADHSNN
+611 
-625 FAARMGVSRVLTG
+625 LTG
-638 NNAPTSAGVWSAENS
+638 TLKTS
-653 SWAAVPW
+653 
-660 GSVLCTTN
+660 
-668 ASDLSTASGN
+668 
-678 GKFQHYLQ
+678 
-686 LAHEAG
+686 
-692 GKPGLR
+692 
-698 AAVNVNGTFSGW
+698 
-710 DSVMMSRGG
+710 
-719 TFTGVVKTNAEIQST
+719 AEIQST
-734 SSDNYRLIGGDY
+734 HIDNYRMVGGGF
-746 GSFWRNDGNALY
+746 GSFWRNDGNRLY
-758 LMLTNA
+758 LLLTKEN
-764 KDQYGTWNSLRPFT
+764 DQYGTFNNLRPFSV
-778 IDVKTG
+778 DVRTG
-784 QSTFAHSMGI
+784 AAAFESGI
-794 NDSLTV
+794 HIGGNWPAITTSSGT
-800 NRYIRAD
+800 
-807 KNVSVGEDLYVDR
+807 
-820 NATVTGSLKVG
+820 TW
-831 ASTHASDGN
+831 HPDGN
-840 IMGSRW
+840 VQGSCW
-846 GNKWLW
+846 GGYLSNWLNQNISAAQNNAQNW
-852 DAVIE
+852 AYQHLV
-857 QVNGR
+857 QGVR
-862 VDWNSFANRTHEGAG
+862 MA
-877 WWRDENTGI
+877 
-886 LIQYGRTYT
+886 GRTVIADTGGRIDLPSGCVYT
-895 KGINE
+895 GMSGSNYNPSIWGAYSAVQVLIN
-900 NANLWQSFNIPF
+900 
-912 TQWVGP
+912 G
-918 ILMTPAWPDRSTWD
+918 TWA
-932 QYYDYGVQLGSHN
+932 
-945 TQGFNW
+945 T
-951 NKQCYSNEVRTDWD
+951 
-965 SGMTWFA
+965 
-972 IGK
+972 IGTV

>member
-1 MSKYKAI
+1 MNKYKAI

-29 VRMAVGD
+29 VSMAVGD

-43 PNTAQTKLV
+43 PNPAQTKLV
-52 NEKYRAALNGLTI
+52 NEKYRAVLNGLTI
-65 DKNLKNHIL
+65 DKALKNHIL

-121 QTLRMILIVSSTDAV
+121 QTLRMILIVSSTEAI

-148 KDFVA
+148 KDYVTD
-153 EAIAE
+153 AITA

-175 VQLSSATTSTDEMKA
+175 VQLSSATTSTDETKA
-190 STPKALKTVSDA
+190 STPKALKAVNDA

-209 LSDLPD
+209 LSDLTD

-222 LALGTAATKNVGLE
+222 LALGTAATKNVGVD

-348 QSGDTMSGPLALPRV
+348 QTGDTMKGALTLPRI
-363 VFPNENTANADTDV
+363 VFPNENTANADDDL

-386 SLVATTN
+386 SLVATAN

-428 LRSLRK
+428 LRSMRK
-434 DSPAST
+434 DSAASL
-440 RWAQVYTTDYKPT
+440 RWARVYTTDYKPT

-478 KPLST
+478 KPLSA

-503 YVKRTGDTMSNTL
+503 YLAKTG
-516 NLPRVAF
+516 
-523 PSESAPPV
+523 
-531 NADDDLT
+531 
-538 RPNGFT
+538 G
-544 LEQLAAQSK
+544 Q
-553 GYPLNEA
+553 
-560 LGNLLTFKLNRYR
+560 
-573 NVQFAIGSGNTDFY
+573 
-587 LRSMRDDNPETAKKW
+587 
-602 ARVYTTDFK
+602 
-611 PTLTDVKAADHSNN
+611 
-625 FAARMGVSRVLTG
+625 LTG
-638 NNAPTSAGVWSAENS
+638 TLKTS
-653 SWAAVPW
+653 
-660 GSVLCTTN
+660 
-668 ASDLSTASGN
+668 
-678 GKFQHYLQ
+678 
-686 LAHEAG
+686 
-692 GKPGLR
+692 
-698 AAVNVNGTFSGW
+698 
-710 DSVMMSRGG
+710 
-719 TFTGVVKTNAEIQST
+719 AEIQST
-734 SSDNYRLIGGDY
+734 HIDNYRMVGGGF
-746 GSFWRNDGNALY
+746 GSFWRNDGNRLY
-758 LMLTNA
+758 LLLTKEN
-764 KDQYGTWNSLRPFT
+764 DQYGTFNNLRPFSV
-778 IDVKTG
+778 DVRTG
-784 QSTFAHSMGI
+784 AAAFESGMHIGGNWPAITTSSGTTWHP
-794 NDSLTV
+794 
-800 NRYIRAD
+800 
-807 KNVSVGEDLYVDR
+807 
-820 NATVTGSLKVG
+820 
-831 ASTHASDGN
+831 DGN
-840 IMGSRW
+840 VQGSCW
-846 GNKWLW
+846 GGYLSNWLNQNISAAQNNAQNW
-852 DAVIE
+852 AYQHLV
-857 QVNGR
+857 QGVR
-862 VDWNSFANRTHEGAG
+862 MA
-877 WWRDENTGI
+877 
-886 LIQYGRTYT
+886 GRTVIADTGGRIDLPSGCVYT
-895 KGINE
+895 GMSGSNYNPSIWGAYSAVQVLIN
-900 NANLWQSFNIPF
+900 
-912 TQWVGP
+912 G
-918 ILMTPAWPDRSTWD
+918 TWA
-932 QYYDYGVQLGSHN
+932 
-945 TQGFNW
+945 T
-951 NKQCYSNEVRTDWD
+951 
-965 SGMTWFA
+965 
-972 IGK
+972 IGTV

>member
-1 MSKYKAI
+1 MNKYKAI

-29 VRMAVGD
+29 VSMAVGD

-43 PNTAQTKLV
+43 PNPAQTKLV
-52 NEKYRAALNGLTI
+52 NEKYRAVLNGLTI
-65 DKNLKNHIL
+65 DKALKNHIL

-121 QTLRMILIVSSTDAV
+121 QTLRMILIVSSTEAI

-148 KDFVA
+148 KDYVTD
-153 EAIAE
+153 AITA

-175 VQLSSATTSTDEMKA
+175 VQLSSATTSTDETKA
-190 STPKALKTVSDA
+190 STPKALKAVNDA

-209 LSDLPD
+209 LSDLTD

-222 LALGTAATKNVGLE
+222 LALGTAATKNVGVD

-348 QSGDTMSGPLALPRV
+348 QTGDTMKGALTLPRI
-363 VFPNENTANADTDV
+363 VFPNENTANADDDL

-386 SLVATTN
+386 SLVATAN

-413 RNVQFAVGSGDLAFY
+413 RNVQFAVGSGDMAFY
-428 LRSLRK
+428 LRSMRK
-434 DSPAST
+434 DSAASL
-440 RWAQVYTTDYKPT
+440 RWARVYTTDYKPT

-478 KPLST
+478 KPLSA

-503 YVKRTGDTMSNTL
+503 YLAKTG
-516 NLPRVAF
+516 
-523 PSESAPPV
+523 
-531 NADDDLT
+531 
-538 RPNGFT
+538 G
-544 LEQLAAQSK
+544 Q
-553 GYPLNEA
+553 
-560 LGNLLTFKLNRYR
+560 
-573 NVQFAIGSGNTDFY
+573 
-587 LRSMRDDNPETAKKW
+587 
-602 ARVYTTDFK
+602 
-611 PTLTDVKAADHSNN
+611 
-625 FAARMGVSRVLTG
+625 LTG
-638 NNAPTSAGVWSAENS
+638 TLKTS
-653 SWAAVPW
+653 
-660 GSVLCTTN
+660 
-668 ASDLSTASGN
+668 
-678 GKFQHYLQ
+678 
-686 LAHEAG
+686 
-692 GKPGLR
+692 
-698 AAVNVNGTFSGW
+698 
-710 DSVMMSRGG
+710 
-719 TFTGVVKTNAEIQST
+719 AEIQST
-734 SSDNYRLIGGDY
+734 HIDNYRMVGGGF
-746 GSFWRNDGNALY
+746 GSFWRNDGNRLY
-758 LMLTNA
+758 LLLTKEN
-764 KDQYGTWNSLRPFT
+764 DQYGTFNNLRPFSV
-778 IDVKTG
+778 DVRTG
-784 QSTFAHSMGI
+784 AAAFESGMHIGGNWPAITTSSGTTWHP
-794 NDSLTV
+794 
-800 NRYIRAD
+800 
-807 KNVSVGEDLYVDR
+807 
-820 NATVTGSLKVG
+820 
-831 ASTHASDGN
+831 DGN
-840 IMGSRW
+840 VQGSCW
-846 GNKWLW
+846 GGYLSNWLNQNISAAQNNAQNW
-852 DAVIE
+852 AYQHLV
-857 QVNGR
+857 QGVR
-862 VDWNSFANRTHEGAG
+862 MA
-877 WWRDENTGI
+877 
-886 LIQYGRTYT
+886 GRTVIADTGGRIDLPSGCVYT
-895 KGINE
+895 GMSGSNYNPSIWGAYSAVQVLIN
-900 NANLWQSFNIPF
+900 
-912 TQWVGP
+912 G
-918 ILMTPAWPDRSTWD
+918 TWA
-932 QYYDYGVQLGSHN
+932 
-945 TQGFNW
+945 T
-951 NKQCYSNEVRTDWD
+951 
-965 SGMTWFA
+965 
-972 IGK
+972 IGTV

>member
-1 MSKYKAI
+1 MNKYKAI

-43 PNTAQTKLV
+43 PNPAQTKLV

-65 DKNLKNHIL
+65 DKALKNHIL

-80 ANVGGFWL
+80 ANIGGWWL

-121 QTLRMILIVSSTDAV
+121 QTLRMILIVSSTEAV

-153 EAIAE
+153 DAIAA

-175 VQLSSATTSTDEMKA
+175 VQLSSATTSTDETKA
-190 STPKALKTVSDA
+190 STPKALKAVSDA

-840 IMGSRW
+840 ILGSRW

-862 VDWNSFANRTHEGAG
+862 VDWGAFANRTHEGSG

>member
-29 VRMAVGD
+29 VSMAVGD

-43 PNTAQTKLV
+43 PNPAQTKLV

-65 DKNLKNHIL
+65 DKALKNHIL

-121 QTLRMILIVSSTDAV
+121 QTLRMILIVSSTEAI

-153 EAIAE
+153 DAIAA

-175 VQLSSATTSTDEMKA
+175 VQLSSATTSADETKA
-190 STPKALKTVSDA
+190 STPKALKAVNDA

-209 LSDLPD
+209 LSDLTD

-222 LALGTAATKNVGLE
+222 LALGTAATKNVGVE

-348 QSGDTMSGPLALPRV
+348 QTGDTMKGALTLPRI
-363 VFPNENTANADTDV
+363 VFPNENTANADDDL

-386 SLVATTN
+386 SLVATAN

-413 RNVQFAVGSGDLAFY
+413 RNVQFAVGSGDMAFY
-428 LRSLRK
+428 LRSMRK
-434 DSPAST
+434 DNSASL
-440 RWAQVYTTDYKPT
+440 RWARVYTTDYKPT

-478 KPLST
+478 KPLSA
-483 DVNLLAGD
+483 DVNLLAAD

-503 YVKRTGDTMSNTL
+503 YLAKTG
-516 NLPRVAF
+516 
-523 PSESAPPV
+523 
-531 NADDDLT
+531 
-538 RPNGFT
+538 G
-544 LEQLAAQSK
+544 Q
-553 GYPLNEA
+553 
-560 LGNLLTFKLNRYR
+560 
-573 NVQFAIGSGNTDFY
+573 
-587 LRSMRDDNPETAKKW
+587 
-602 ARVYTTDFK
+602 
-611 PTLTDVKAADHSNN
+611 
-625 FAARMGVSRVLTG
+625 LTG
-638 NNAPTSAGVWSAENS
+638 TLKTS
-653 SWAAVPW
+653 
-660 GSVLCTTN
+660 
-668 ASDLSTASGN
+668 
-678 GKFQHYLQ
+678 
-686 LAHEAG
+686 
-692 GKPGLR
+692 
-698 AAVNVNGTFSGW
+698 
-710 DSVMMSRGG
+710 
-719 TFTGVVKTNAEIQST
+719 AEIQST
-734 SSDNYRLIGGDY
+734 HIDNYRMVGGGF
-746 GSFWRNDGNALY
+746 GSFWRNDGNRLY
-758 LMLTNA
+758 LLLTKEN
-764 KDQYGTWNSLRPFT
+764 DQYGTFNNLRPFSV
-778 IDVKTG
+778 DVRTG
-784 QSTFAHSMGI
+784 AAAFESGI
-794 NDSLTV
+794 HIGGNWPAITTSSGT
-800 NRYIRAD
+800 
-807 KNVSVGEDLYVDR
+807 
-820 NATVTGSLKVG
+820 TW
-831 ASTHASDGN
+831 HPDGN
-840 IMGSRW
+840 VQGSCW
-846 GNKWLW
+846 GGYLSNWLNQNISAAQNNAQNW
-852 DAVIE
+852 AYQNLV
-857 QVNGR
+857 QGVR
-862 VDWNSFANRTHEGAG
+862 MA
-877 WWRDENTGI
+877 
-886 LIQYGRTYT
+886 GRTVIADTGGRINLPSGCVYT
-895 KGINE
+895 GMSGSNYNPSIWGAYSAVQVLIN
-900 NANLWQSFNIPF
+900 
-912 TQWVGP
+912 G
-918 ILMTPAWPDRSTWD
+918 TWA
-932 QYYDYGVQLGSHN
+932 
-945 TQGFNW
+945 T
-951 NKQCYSNEVRTDWD
+951 
-965 SGMTWFA
+965 
-972 IGK
+972 IGTV